1 MQLIPRYLV
10 NDRINII
17 SNEVGFPVEYRPVYS
32 RTLKVYRGIDNKIQ
46 FRLLNA
52 DQKPVRITSTPIFVA
67 FDDENNLIIETE
79 CTVTDD
85 NSTTATRGMF
95 HVTIDENLLLNV
107 KQQYLHYNV
116 YLDGNVKEL
125 TYAGRNF
132 ESAGIIYVN
141 GNAFPGPRS
150 STTVD
155 TFFPV
160 NDYWTAGSN
169 DTDKITAQPG
179 INDNEALH
187 TVVVYSTEYVGNI
200 EVQVTLDNQ
209 ITGQNNWT
217 TVSTLVFDGTETEP
231 VPLNL
236 NGVFSYM
243 RFKFDVD
250 PNDKISKIL
259 IRN

>member
-67 FDDENNLIIETE
+67 FDDENNLIIQTE

-85 NSTTATRGMF
+85 SSTTATKGMF
-95 HVTIDENLLLNV
+95 YVTINENDLLNI

-116 YLDGNVKEL
+116 YLDSDAKEL

-132 ESAGIIYVN
+132 ESAGIIYVD
-141 GNAFPGPRS
+141 GNAFPGPKS

-155 TFFPV
+155 TFFQE

-179 INDNEALH
+179 INGNEALH
-187 TVVVYSTEYVGNI
+187 TIVVYNTEYIGNI

-209 ITGQNNWT
+209 IVGQNNWT
-217 TVSTLVFDGTETEP
+217 TVSTLTFDGTESEP

-236 NGVFSYM
+236 NGVFSYI

-250 PNDKISKIL
+250 PTDKISKIL

>member
-32 RTLKVYRGIDNKIQ
+32 RTLKVYRGIDNNIQ

-52 DQKPVRITSTPIFVA
+52 DQKPVRLTSTPIFVA
-67 FDDENNLIIETE
+67 FDDENNLIIEAQ

-85 NSTTATRGMF
+85 GSTTATKGMF
-95 HVTIDENLLLNV
+95 YVTIAENELLNI

-116 YLDGNVKEL
+116 YLDSDVKEL

-132 ESAGIIYVN
+132 ESAGIIYVD
-141 GNAFPGPRS
+141 GNAFPGPKS

-155 TFFPV
+155 TFFQV

-187 TVVVYSTEYVGNI
+187 TIAVYSTEYVGNI

-217 TVSTLVFDGTETEP
+217 TVSTVTLDGSESEP

-236 NGVFSYM
+236 NGVFSYI

-250 PNDKISKIL
+250 PTDKISKIL